1 MKQSAHQILGYFL
14 NQTALWIRIENC
26 QKKKEIQK
34 WSSLAIRKMQIK
46 TILRFYICHND
57 CYQENGTANGSVIKI
72 TREA

>member
-1 MKQSAHQILGYFL
+1 MDQNRKLSKEERNTKMGVTGHQ
-14 NQTALWIRIENC
+14 
-26 QKKKEIQK
+26 K
-34 WSSLAIRKMQIK
+34 KMQIK